1 MIPIDS
7 ELIILLAMMAAF
19 LLGNFLLKLPVSL
32 SMALGAVTGMLTG
45 IATGVILDSVIQEQ
59 GFALR
64 HLFEGSFTY
73 LDTMLII
80 ATAMIFMSFVQESGA
95 MSALSSQIVT
105 TFYKVP
111 VVMLILL
118 MFIVMFPSMVTGS
131 STAAVLSAGAIVAPI
146 LIMIGVPRD
155 KTGALIAIG
164 SILGMAAPPV
174 NVPALL
180 IAGGVDMPYIGFEA
194 PLFFILIPLAVF
206 TVLFL
211 ALKHCRSI
219 DLEAIRGQLDT
230 ENAKKYGF
238 RLYIPLIVLVV
249 LLVICRSFPN
259 TLPNLGMPLSFLLA
273 AIVAVFTGRRFNVLQ
288 VGREAIKTTVP
299 VLAKLVGVGMF
310 IQILTL
316 TGARGWIVVSCLGL
330 SNILLYLAVCTVA
343 PAFGAVSSYGSASVL
358 GVPFLLALISIFPSN
373 DQTVMAA
380 ALSVIV
386 CMGDLMPPT
395 ALAGNYAASLVELRY
410 GKVFRYCIVPMI
422 VSILFAFGVLYFA
435 GASWLKFLA

>member
-1 MIPIDS
+1 LDP
-7 ELIILLAMMAAF
+7 ELIVLLAMLAAF

-32 SMALGAVTGMLTG
+32 SMALGAVTGILFGVLTG
-45 IATGVILDSVIQEQ
+45 AIRPSMIQEQ
-59 GFALR
+59 GFVLR

-95 MSALSSQIVT
+95 MAALNSLIVT
-105 TFYKVP
+105 KFHKAP

-146 LIMIGVPRD
+146 LIMIGVPRE
-155 KTGALIAIG
+155 KTGAIIAIG
-164 SILGMAAPPV
+164 AILGMAAPPV
-174 NVPALL
+174 NIPALL
-180 IAGGVDMPYIGFEA
+180 IAGGVDMPYIGFEL
-194 PLFFILIPLAVF
+194 PLFFILVPLAIF

-211 ALKHCRSI
+211 ALKYCRNI
-219 DLEAIRGQLDT
+219 QLEAIQDSLDT
-230 ENAKKYGF
+230 ETGKQYGP
-238 RLYIPLIVLVV
+238 RLYIPLVVLVL
-249 LLVICRSFPN
+249 LLVLCRVFPN
-259 TLPNLGMPLSFLLA
+259 ALPTLGMPLTFLISA
-273 AIVAVFTGRRFNVLQ
+273 VIAIFTGKRFNVLQ
-288 VGREAIKTTVP
+288 TCKQAVRTTIP

-330 SNILLYLAVCTVA
+330 SNLLLFIAVCTVC
-343 PAFGAVSSYGSASVL
+343 PAFGAVSSYGAASVL
-358 GVPFLLALISIFPSN
+358 GVPFLLALISMFPTN

-395 ALAGNYAASLVELRY
+395 ALAGNYAASLVELKY
-410 GKVFRYCIVPMI
+410 GKVFRHCVIPM
-422 VSILFAFGVLYFA
+422 VVGILFAFAILYFA
-435 GASWLKFLA
+435 GASWLSFLA